1 MNNSQ
6 VSGQKE
12 ITMKKIGLYLV
23 VLMMLLSGCAVMNT
37 SMMETAETVELG
49 HPKFGVEYGYG
60 LDLTSTML
68 ITNIE
73 TNEETAFDATG
84 LLSLPVYGM
93 KAGIGLTNE
102 MDINGK
108 VWVSLGGV
116 GSKVYL
122 KHRLPYQSEKVAI
135 AIMPGFTFV
144 TTESD
149 DENDENTIEIAEIN
163 SYGFEIPLLA
173 TYRVGSALAITG
185 MARYSADFISI
196 VEADINEAFMLN
208 RFGFVGGLSLELGP
222 LYFRPEVG
230 VEMASQ
236 KYGTFGMA
244 PTFAIGAGLDF

>member
-1 MNNSQ
+1 M
-6 VSGQKE
+6 
-12 ITMKKIGLYLV
+12 IKIGLYIV
-23 VLMMLLSGCAVMNT
+23 VLMMFLSGCAVMNT
-37 SMMETAETVELG
+37 SMMETAETVEPG

-60 LDLTSTML
+60 LDLTSTMI
-68 ITNIE
+68 ITSIE
-73 TNEETAFDATG
+73 PNEETAFDAAG

-93 KAGIGLTNE
+93 KAGIGLADNI
-102 MDINGK
+102 DINGK

-122 KHRLPYQSEKVAI
+122 KYRLPYESEKAAI
-135 AIMPGFTFV
+135 AIMPGMTFV

-149 DENDENTIEIAEIN
+149 EEEDDNTIERAEIN
-163 SYGFEIPLLA
+163 SYGFELPFLA
-173 TYRVGSALAITG
+173 TYRVGSALAVTG

-196 VEADINEAFMLN
+196 VEADIDEAFMLN

-236 KYGTFGMA
+236 QYGSFGMA
-244 PTFAIGAGLDF
+244 PIFAIGAGFDF